1 MKSTPETILEA
12 QRALARYMESERLR
26 QQGELRAQQVMLGAG
41 ASFNVEDGAQHV
53 PESPRQRATDYAKAR
68 NQNLRPM
75 RQMDE
80 TDENARAGR
89 DSALAYLERRRRSAV
104 RK

>member
-26 QQGELRAQQVMLGAG
+26 QQGEPHAQQVMLDAG
-41 ASFNVEDGAQHV
+41 ASFSGEDEAQHGSD
-53 PESPRQRATDYAKAR
+53 SPAQRAADYAKSR
-68 NQNLRPM
+68 NQNLRPL
-75 RQMDE
+75 RQIDE
-80 TDENARAGR
+80 TDENARDGR
-89 DSALAYLERRRRSAV
+89 ESALAYLERRRRSII

>member
-1 MKSTPETILEA
+1 MKSTPETIREA
-12 QRALARYMESERLR
+12 QTALARYIESERER
-26 QQGELRAQQVMLGAG
+26 QQGKGCAQHAPVDSP
-41 ASFNVEDGAQHV
+41 ASFNVENEAQHG
-53 PESPRQRATDYAKAR
+53 PDSPKQRAAEYAKAR

-75 RQMDE
+75 RQVDE
-80 TDENARAGR
+80 GDENAREGR